1 MSVMIIQISML
12 VGVVGYDLITILARV
27 CVEEIDLMKLKYTCL
42 EAGAKPAFQPRLPLI
57 LSENFRM
64 SWDDSGGE
72 QLAAYWAIETHK
84 AFYRQDMYNYIIMRY
99 Y

>member
-1 MSVMIIQISML
+1 MSIEICSLALLCMILNII
-12 VGVVGYDLITILARV
+12 LICV
-27 CVEEIDLMKLKYTCL
+27 CVEEIDLTKLKYICL

-57 LSENFRM
+57 LSETFRM
-64 SWDDSGGE
+64 SWDGSGGE
-72 QLAAYWAIETHK
+72 QLAACSAIETHK